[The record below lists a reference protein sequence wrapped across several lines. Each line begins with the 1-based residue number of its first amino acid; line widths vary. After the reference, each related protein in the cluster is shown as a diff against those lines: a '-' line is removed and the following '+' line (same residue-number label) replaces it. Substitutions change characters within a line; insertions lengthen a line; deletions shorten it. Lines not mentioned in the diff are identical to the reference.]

1 LPIDDCPI
9 IIPLNKQSFCGIYTL
24 PKKKNPNNFAVLKE
38 IIAKLR
44 SPEGCPWD
52 RKQTHASLRPYLIEE
67 CYEVLQAL
75 EKGTPQK
82 LCEELGD
89 LLLQI
94 MLHAQ
99 IAAEAEQFDIDDVV
113 RGISGKLVH
122 RHPHVFGG
130 RKVQDAGEVE
140 LNWQALKQEE
150 REEGESLLS
159 GVPEQMPALAYS
171 QSIQRRVAGVGFDWE
186 EVDEIIDKLAE
197 EVAEIKQAPNQQ
209 EKAQEF
215 GDLLFTLANIAR
227 RLDIDLE
234 MTLRSANQR
243 FCRRFACM
251 EKLCR
256 ERGLN
261 FSSLSLDEQNALWE
275 EAKRKLK

>member
-1 LPIDDCPI
+1 M
-9 IIPLNKQSFCGIYTL
+9 
-24 PKKKNPNNFAVLKE
+24 PKKEKLDSFAALKE

-44 SPEGCPWD
+44 SPDGCPWD
-52 RKQTHASLRPYLIEE
+52 RKQTHASLKPYLIEE

-75 EKGTPQK
+75 EEGTPQK

-99 IAAEAEQFDIDDVV
+99 IAAEAGQFDIDDVV
-113 RGISGKLVH
+113 RGISSKLIH

-140 LNWQALKQEE
+140 LNWEALKQEE
-150 REEGESLLS
+150 RQEGESLLS

-186 EVDEIIDKLAE
+186 KVEEIIDKLAE

-209 EKAQEF
+209 EKAKEF

-234 MTLRSANQR
+234 MALRSANQR
-243 FCRRFACM
+243 FCRRFAYM
-251 EKLCR
+251 
-256 ERGLN
+256 
-261 FSSLSLDEQNALWE
+261 E
-275 EAKRKLK
+275 EALP

>member
-1 LPIDDCPI
+1 MR
-9 IIPLNKQSFCGIYTL
+9 
-24 PKKKNPNNFAVLKE
+24 KKNNPDSLAALKE

-44 SPEGCPWD
+44 GPDGCPWD
-52 RKQTHASLRPYLIEE
+52 KKQTHTSLKPYLVEE

-75 EKGTPQK
+75 EDGTPQK

-99 IAAEAEQFDIDDVV
+99 IAAEAGQFNIDDVAQ
-113 RGISGKLVH
+113 GISSKLIH

-130 RKVQDAGEVE
+130 RKVKDAEEVK
-140 LNWQALKQEE
+140 LNWEALKQEE
-150 REEGESLLS
+150 REEGESLLA
-159 GVPEQMPALAYS
+159 GIPQQMPALAYS
-171 QSIQRRVAGVGFDWE
+171 QSIQRRVAGVGFDWQKAE
-186 EVDEIIDKLAE
+186 EIIDKLAE
-197 EVAEIKQAPNQQ
+197 EVAEIKQAASQQ
-209 EKAQEF
+209 EKAKEF

-234 MTLRSANQR
+234 MALRSANQR
-243 FCRRFACM
+243 FHHRFAYM
-251 EKLCR
+251 EEVCR

-261 FSSLSLDEQNALWE
+261 LASLSLDEQNTLWE
-275 EAKRKLK
+275 EAKQRVK

>member
-1 LPIDDCPI
+1 LPDEAD
-9 IIPLNKQSFCGIYTL
+9 SGG
-24 PKKKNPNNFAVLKE
+24 FAKLRQ

-44 SPEGCPWD
+44 GPDGCPWD
-52 RKQTHASLRPYLIEE
+52 RKQTHASLKPYLVEE

-75 EKGTPQK
+75 DEGAPQK

-99 IAAEAEQFDIDDVV
+99 IAAEAGQFSIDDVIQ
-113 RGISGKLVH
+113 GISNKLIH

-130 RKVQDAGEVE
+130 QKVQDAGEVE
-140 LNWQALKQEE
+140 LNWEALKQEE
-150 REEGESLLS
+150 RKEGESLLA

-186 EVDEIIDKLAE
+186 KVEEIIDKLAE
-197 EVAEIKQAPNQQ
+197 EVAEIKRAPDQQ
-209 EKAQEF
+209 ERAQEF
-215 GDLLFTLANIAR
+215 GDLLFTLANVAR

-234 MTLRSANQR
+234 MALRSANQR
-243 FCRRFACM
+243 FCRRFAYM
-251 EKLCR
+251 EEACR
-256 ERGLN
+256 NQGVS
-261 FSSLSLDEQNALWE
+261 FGSLPLDEQNVLWE
-275 EAKRKLK
+275 EAKRVLG

>member
-1 LPIDDCPI
+1 M
-9 IIPLNKQSFCGIYTL
+9 
-24 PKKKNPNNFAVLKE
+24 PKKKNPDNFAALKE

-52 RKQTHASLRPYLIEE
+52 RKQTHASLKPYLIEE

-99 IAAEAEQFDIDDVV
+99 IAAEASQFNIDDVV
-113 RGISGKLVH
+113 RGISSKLIH

-150 REEGESLLS
+150 REKGESILS

-186 EVDEIIDKLAE
+186 KMDEIIDKMAE
-197 EVAEIKQAPNQQ
+197 EVTEIKQAPNQQ
-209 EKAQEF
+209 EKAKEF
-215 GDLLFTLANIAR
+215 GDLLLTIANIAR

-234 MTLRSANQR
+234 MALRSANQR
-243 FCRRFACM
+243 FCHRFAYM
-251 EKLCR
+251 EEICR
-256 ERGLN
+256 ERGVNLG
-261 FSSLSLDEQNALWE
+261 SLSLDEQNALWE

>member
-1 LPIDDCPI
+1 MPEKENLD
-9 IIPLNKQSFCGIYTL
+9 G
-24 PKKKNPNNFAVLKE
+24 FAALKE

-44 SPEGCPWD
+44 GPEGCPWD
-52 RKQTHASLRPYLIEE
+52 RKQTHASLKPYLIEE
-67 CYEVLQAL
+67 CYEVLQVLDEGA
-75 EKGTPQK
+75 PQK

-99 IAAEAEQFDIDDVV
+99 IAAEAEQFGIDDVIQ
-113 RGISGKLVH
+113 GISSKLIH

-130 RKVQDAGEVE
+130 QKVQDAGEVE
-140 LNWQALKQEE
+140 LNWEALKREE
-150 REEGESLLS
+150 REEGESLLA

-186 EVDEIIDKLAE
+186 KVEEIIDKLAE
-197 EVAEIKQAPNQQ
+197 EVAEIKQAPDQQ
-209 EKAQEF
+209 ERAKEF
-215 GDLLFTLANIAR
+215 GDLLFTLANVAR

-234 MTLRSANQR
+234 MALRSANQR
-243 FCRRFACM
+243 FCRRFAYM
-251 EKLCR
+251 EEICR

-275 EAKRKLK
+275 EAKRAIE

>member
-1 LPIDDCPI
+1 MHR
-9 IIPLNKQSFCGIYTL
+9 NKLSFWRGDIL
-24 PKKKNPNNFAVLKE
+24 RKKNNPDSFAALKE

-44 SPEGCPWD
+44 GPDGCPWD
-52 RKQTHASLRPYLIEE
+52 KKQTHTSLKPYLVEE

-75 EKGTPQK
+75 EDGTPQK

-99 IAAEAEQFDIDDVV
+99 IAAEAGQFNIDDVV
-113 RGISGKLVH
+113 QGISSKLIH

-130 RKVQDAGEVE
+130 RKVKDAEEVK
-140 LNWQALKQEE
+140 LNWEALKQEE
-150 REEGESLLS
+150 REEGESLLN
-159 GVPEQMPALAYS
+159 GIPQQMPALTYS
-171 QSIQRRVAGVGFDWE
+171 QSIQRRVAGVGFDWQKVE
-186 EVDEIIDKLAE
+186 EIIDKLAE
-197 EVAEIKQAPNQQ
+197 EVVEIKQAPNQQ
-209 EKAQEF
+209 EKAKEF

-234 MTLRSANQR
+234 MALRSANQR
-243 FCRRFACM
+243 FYRRFAYM
-251 EKLCR
+251 EEVCR

-261 FSSLSLDEQNALWE
+261 LASLSLDEQNTLWE
-275 EAKRKLK
+275 EAKRKV

>member
-1 LPIDDCPI
+1 LPEKENLD
-9 IIPLNKQSFCGIYTL
+9 G
-24 PKKKNPNNFAVLKE
+24 FAALKE

-44 SPEGCPWD
+44 GPEGCPWD
-52 RKQTHASLRPYLIEE
+52 RKQTHASLKPYLIEE
-67 CYEVLQAL
+67 CYEVLQVLDEGA
-75 EKGTPQK
+75 PQK

-99 IAAEAEQFDIDDVV
+99 IAAEAEQFGIDDVIQ
-113 RGISGKLVH
+113 GISSKLIH

-130 RKVQDAGEVE
+130 QKVQDAGEVE
-140 LNWQALKQEE
+140 LNWEALKREE
-150 REEGESLLS
+150 REEGESLLA

-186 EVDEIIDKLAE
+186 KVEEIIDKLAE
-197 EVAEIKQAPNQQ
+197 EVAEIKQAPDQQ
-209 EKAQEF
+209 ERAKEF
-215 GDLLFTLANIAR
+215 GDLLFTLANVAR

-234 MTLRSANQR
+234 MALRSANQR
-243 FCRRFACM
+243 FCRRFAYM
-251 EKLCR
+251 EEICR

-275 EAKRKLK
+275 EAKRAIE

>member
-1 LPIDDCPI
+1 LPDEAD
-9 IIPLNKQSFCGIYTL
+9 SGG
-24 PKKKNPNNFAVLKE
+24 FAKLRQ

-44 SPEGCPWD
+44 GPDGCPWD
-52 RKQTHASLRPYLIEE
+52 RKQTHASLKPYLLEE

-75 EKGTPQK
+75 DEGAPQK

-99 IAAEAEQFDIDDVV
+99 IAAEAGQFSIDDVIQ
-113 RGISGKLVH
+113 GISNKLIH

-130 RKVQDAGEVE
+130 QKVQDAGEVE
-140 LNWQALKQEE
+140 LNWEALKQEE
-150 REEGESLLS
+150 RKEGESLLA

-186 EVDEIIDKLAE
+186 KVEEIIDKLAE
-197 EVAEIKQAPNQQ
+197 EVAEIKRAPDQQ
-209 EKAQEF
+209 ERAQEF
-215 GDLLFTLANIAR
+215 GDLLFTLANVAR

-234 MTLRSANQR
+234 MALRSANQR
-243 FCRRFACM
+243 FCRRFAYM
-251 EKLCR
+251 EEACR
-256 ERGLN
+256 NQGVS
-261 FSSLSLDEQNALWE
+261 FGSLPLDEQNVLWE
-275 EAKRKLK
+275 EAKRVLG

>member
-1 LPIDDCPI
+1 
-9 IIPLNKQSFCGIYTL
+9 L
-24 PKKKNPNNFAVLKE
+24 PKKKNPDNFAALKE

-52 RKQTHASLRPYLIEE
+52 RKQTHASLKPYLIEE

-99 IAAEAEQFDIDDVV
+99 IAAEASQFNIDDVV
-113 RGISGKLVH
+113 RGISSKLIH

-150 REEGESLLS
+150 REKGESILS

-186 EVDEIIDKLAE
+186 KMDEIIDKLAE
-197 EVAEIKQAPNQQ
+197 EVTEIKQAPNQQ
-209 EKAQEF
+209 EKAKEF
-215 GDLLFTLANIAR
+215 GDLLFTIANIAR

-234 MTLRSANQR
+234 MALRSANQR
-243 FCRRFACM
+243 FCHRFAYM
-251 EKLCR
+251 EEICR
-256 ERGLN
+256 ERGVNLG
-261 FSSLSLDEQNALWE
+261 SLSLDEQNALWE

>member
-1 LPIDDCPI
+1 MR
-9 IIPLNKQSFCGIYTL
+9 
-24 PKKKNPNNFAVLKE
+24 KKNNPDSFAALKE

-44 SPEGCPWD
+44 GPDGCPWD
-52 RKQTHASLRPYLIEE
+52 KKQTHTSLKPYLVEE

-75 EKGTPQK
+75 EDGTPQK

-99 IAAEAEQFDIDDVV
+99 IAAEAGQFNIDDVAQ
-113 RGISGKLVH
+113 GISSKLIH

-130 RKVQDAGEVE
+130 RKVKDAEEVK
-140 LNWQALKQEE
+140 LNWEALKQEE
-150 REEGESLLS
+150 REEGESLLA
-159 GVPEQMPALAYS
+159 GIPQQMPALAYS
-171 QSIQRRVAGVGFDWE
+171 QSIQRRVAGVGFDWQKAE
-186 EVDEIIDKLAE
+186 EIIDKLAE
-197 EVAEIKQAPNQQ
+197 EVTEIKQAPDQK
-209 EKAQEF
+209 EKAKEF

-234 MTLRSANQR
+234 MALRSANQR
-243 FCRRFACM
+243 FHHRFAYM
-251 EKLCR
+251 EEVCR

-261 FSSLSLDEQNALWE
+261 LASLSLDEQNTLWE
-275 EAKRKLK
+275 EAKRKV

>member
-1 LPIDDCPI
+1 MPEKENLD
-9 IIPLNKQSFCGIYTL
+9 G
-24 PKKKNPNNFAVLKE
+24 FAALKE

-44 SPEGCPWD
+44 GPEGCPWD
-52 RKQTHASLRPYLIEE
+52 RKQTHASLKPYLIEE
-67 CYEVLQAL
+67 CYEVLQVLDEGA
-75 EKGTPQK
+75 PQK

-99 IAAEAEQFDIDDVV
+99 IAAEAGQFNIDDVV
-113 RGISGKLVH
+113 QGISQKLIH

-130 RKVQDAGEVE
+130 QKVQDAGEVE
-140 LNWQALKQEE
+140 LNWEALKQEE
-150 REEGESLLS
+150 REEGESLLA

-186 EVDEIIDKLAE
+186 KVEEIIDKLAE
-197 EVAEIKQAPNQQ
+197 EVSEIKNAIDQQ
-209 EKAQEF
+209 EKAKEF
-215 GDLLFTLANIAR
+215 GDLLFTLANVAR

-234 MTLRSANQR
+234 MALRSANQR
-243 FCRRFACM
+243 FCRRFAYM
-251 EKLCR
+251 EEICR

-275 EAKRKLK
+275 EAKRAIE